1 MNAQRETKYDVIA
14 IGAALVDILTHADD
28 ALLAKNNL
36 TKGHMHLVTAL
47 QAATID
53 SQVPEGTRISGG
65 SAANTALGV
74 ASCGGKVAFLGR
86 VQDDKFGQ
94 IFASDMKKQNVAF
107 TSLPGATSTPS
118 GCCYSLIAA
127 DGERTMCTYLGA
139 SGEFDE
145 SAITEAVALEIAAS
159 RMLYLEGY
167 IWDTPA
173 RAVAADKAIQIA
185 KAAGREVGFTLS
197 DGWVADKYR
206 ETFLLYMRAGQ
217 VDVLF
222 ANETEIKTLTQ
233 SATFE
238 EAQEKA
244 RSLAKTVVLTRS
256 EKGAVI
262 LQGATTAVVTVKPV
276 DKVVDATGAGDQYAA
291 GFLFGYL
298 SGASLEQSGRL
309 GALAAAEVI
318 SHIGAR
324 PQQPLRDFCAAV
336 GLAA

>member
-1 MNAQRETKYDVIA
+1 METKYDVIA

-28 ALLAKNNL
+28 ALLAKNEL
-36 TKGHMHLVTAL
+36 TKGHMHLVSAL
-47 QAATID
+47 QAANID
-53 SQVPEGTRISGG
+53 AQVPEGTRISGG

-74 ASCGGKVAFLGR
+74 ASCGGRVAFLGR
-86 VQDDKFGQ
+86 VQNDKFGT
-94 IFASDMKKQNVAF
+94 IFADDMKKQNVAF
-107 TSLPGATSTPS
+107 TNLTGTSSTPS

-145 SAITEAVALEIAAS
+145 SAITEAVGIEVAAA
-159 RMLYLEGY
+159 RLLYLEGY

-173 RAVAADKAIQIA
+173 RAVAADRAIKIA
-185 KAAGREVGFTLS
+185 KAAGREIGFTLS
-197 DGWVADKYR
+197 DGWVADKHR
-206 ETFLLYMRAGQ
+206 DIFMSYMNAGV

-222 ANETEIKTLTQ
+222 ANEQEIITLTQ
-233 SATFE
+233 STTFE
-238 EAQEKA
+238 EAAEKA
-244 RSLAKTVVLTRS
+244 KKLAKTVVLTRS
-256 EKGAVI
+256 EKGALVI
-262 LQGATTAVVTVKPV
+262 QGDATTTITVKPV
-276 DKVVDATGAGDQYAA
+276 DKVIDATGAGDQFAA

-298 SGASLEQSGRL
+298 SGASAEQSGRL

-324 PQQPLRDFCAAV
+324 PQQSLRDFCTVV